1 METNRLRCTITI
13 RLQRRK
19 KRKKKRCIRVES
31 YRDRQ
36 QWRSGRTFKE
46 TRYRCSRLF
55 SLCSRLEP
63 RACPYIT
70 PRYLRRAFTRVAR
83 NFHLANFSLCV
94 DSTNRSDAAA
104 IAYTVTRKSIP
115 SISYNRFDLIS
126 LHQFSLRFGSLLLFL
141 LWFKFDLVQN
151 QVKLNIM
158 FNVKFVLILIQ
169 TNYTKKIPQRRIILR
184 RKKTTN

>member
-13 RLQRRK
+13 RLQKRK
-19 KRKKKRCIRVES
+19 KKKRKKRCIRVES

-83 NFHLANFSLCV
+83 NFHLVNFSLCV

-115 SISYNRFDLIS
+115 SRFDLIS
-126 LHQFSLRFGSLLLFL
+126 LHQFSLRFGSFS
-141 LWFKFDLVQN
+141 FFSFDLN
-151 QVKLNIM
+151 
-158 FNVKFVLILIQ
+158 LI
-169 TNYTKKIPQRRIILR
+169 
-184 RKKTTN
+184 

>member
-1 METNRLRCTITI
+1 M
-13 RLQRRK
+13 
-19 KRKKKRCIRVES
+19 ES

>member
-1 METNRLRCTITI
+1 M
-13 RLQRRK
+13 
-19 KRKKKRCIRVES
+19 ES

-104 IAYTVTRKSIP
+104 IAVYSNAQKYPIDIVQPIWFNLAASVLSTIW
-115 SISYNRFDLIS
+115 F
-126 LHQFSLRFGSLLLFL
+126 LLLFL

-151 QVKLNIM
+151 QVKLNVM